1 MVPQRRKLR
10 CGVLEG
16 AGKII
21 VLLSGGIDS
30 LAVWRLLGLPPAIHF
45 DLGTQASGREYTA
58 VTNAMYRWANSK
70 VIDENLDMSHA
81 EAQNGYVDFRNSLLI
96 LKAAQHD
103 PEVVL
108 AAVAEWA
115 PDKNERFYRRL
126 ERAVNMTGS
135 AASNTSRLKIM
146 TPYADI
152 SKGRL
157 LYLYYLQFGVRE
169 LEWLLDNAWSCYL
182 DGAQPCMS
190 CGACRQRIA
199 AEHEVAALAGWEPP
213 LYSAPRWRIPWR
225 DRVRWILD
233 NGWLGV
239 RQFRAHNKG
248 DSHLPG
254 LTKQTSVNCKC

>member
-1 MVPQRRKLR
+1 M
-10 CGVLEG
+10 
-16 AGKII
+16 
-21 VLLSGGIDS
+21 
-30 LAVWRLLGLPPAIHF
+30 GLPQAIHF
-45 DLGTQASGREYTA
+45 DLGTKAGGREYTA
-58 VTNAMYRWANSK
+58 VTQAMNRFNADHL

-81 EAQNGYVDFRNSLLI
+81 ENENGYVDFRNSLLI
-96 LKAAQHD
+96 LKAAQYD

-115 PDKNERFYRRL
+115 PDKNVRFYSRL
-126 ERAVNMTGS
+126 EKAVNMAG
-135 AASNTSRLKIM
+135 AAAKNADRLKIV

-169 LEWLLDNAWSCYL
+169 LEWLLDHAWSCYEA
-182 DGAQPCMS
+182 GRQPCMS

-199 AEHEVAALAGWEPP
+199 AEHELAAHAGWEPP

-225 DRVRWILD
+225 DRLRWVLD

-239 RQFRAHNKG
+239 QQIRAHQRMDG
-248 DSHLPG
+248 YLPVG
-254 LTKQTSVNCKC
+254 VSDADQMCGACNDG